1 MESDVYDGKRVVLWK
16 GDKLRVDVP
25 LHSFALPRKFL
36 TPAALTARF
45 VLIMLSVC
53 LNCLHFFEKIRVRLH
68 KLLLRFQ
75 YLTPY
80 LKQFY

>member
-25 LHSFALPRKFL
+25 LYSFALPRKFL

-45 VLIMLSVC
+45 VFMNVVC
-53 LNCLHFFEKIRVRLH
+53 LF
-68 KLLLRFQ
+68 KLLTLF
-75 YLTPY
+75 
-80 LKQFY
+80 